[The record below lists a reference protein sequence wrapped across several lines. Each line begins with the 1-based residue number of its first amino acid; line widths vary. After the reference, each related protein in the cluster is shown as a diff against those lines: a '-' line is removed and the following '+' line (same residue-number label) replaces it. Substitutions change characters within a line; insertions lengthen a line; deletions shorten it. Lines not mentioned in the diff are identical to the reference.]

1 MKTVNNILNFYI
13 FFYNNNLLFLDNR
26 ISIIDK
32 ILIIFNNCLNFI
44 KLIII
49 NLIYN
54 YLIYSYT
61 TTKMLYYLYININ
74 NINILK
80 NKIFNTIINHKY
92 FVHNMNVK
100 Q

>member
-61 TTKMLYYLYININ
+61 TTKMLYYLYNI
-74 NINILK
+74 
-80 NKIFNTIINHKY
+80 Y
-92 FVHNMNVK
+92 S
-100 Q
+100 

>member
-32 ILIIFNNCLNFI
+32 ILIIFNNYLNFI

-61 TTKMLYYLYININ
+61 TTKMLYYLYNI
-74 NINILK
+74 
-80 NKIFNTIINHKY
+80 Y
-92 FVHNMNVK
+92 S
-100 Q
+100 